1 MSENLNKQFSPVR
14 IVEDLT
20 AAKTLD
26 VFDSGKIFTLNL
38 AGGFN
43 VTLPSPT
50 ADDITGVTYT
60 FIVKTSPDGANYTL
74 TLGTADLIVGQVYSS
89 TGGDADSE
97 TSAGADVVNF
107 VDGTAVQ
114 GDRVELVFDG
124 VVCYAYCFCNADGGI
139 TLTG

>member
-26 VFDSGKIFTLNL
+26 VFDSGKIFTLNA
-38 AGGFN
+38 AGGFD

-60 FIVKTSPDGANYTL
+60 FIVKTAPDGGHYNL
-74 TLGTADLIVGQVYSS
+74 TVGDVDLIVGTVYSS
-89 TGGDADSE
+89 TGGDGASDGAAD
-97 TSAGADVVNF
+97 TVRFADGA
-107 VDGTAVQ
+107 AIA
-114 GDRVELVFDG
+114 GDRVELIFDG
-124 VVCYAYCFCNADGGI
+124 AKCFAYCFCNADAGI
-139 TLTG
+139 IFNG

>member
-14 IVEDLT
+14 VVEDLT

-38 AGGFN
+38 AGGFA

-60 FIVKTSPDGANYTL
+60 FIVKTAPSGGDYTL
-74 TLGTADLIVGQVYSS
+74 TVGNVDLIVGTVYSS
-89 TGGDADSE
+89 TGGDADSD
-97 TSAGADVVNF
+97 GAADTVTF
-107 VDGTAVQ
+107 ADGAAIA
-114 GDRVELVFDG
+114 GDRVELIFDG
-124 VVCYAYCFCNADGGI
+124 VKCFAYCFCNADAGI
-139 TLTG
+139 TLDG

>member
-38 AGGFN
+38 AGGFD

-60 FIVKTSPDGANYTL
+60 FIPHG
-74 TLGTADLIVGQVYSS
+74 
-89 TGGDADSE
+89 
-97 TSAGADVVNF
+97 
-107 VDGTAVQ
+107 
-114 GDRVELVFDG
+114 R
-124 VVCYAYCFCNADGGI
+124 
-139 TLTG
+139 

>member
-14 IVEDLT
+14 VVEDLT

-38 AGGFN
+38 AGGFD

-60 FIVKTSPDGANYTL
+60 FIVKTAPAGADYTL
-74 TLGTADLIVGQVYSS
+74 TLGTAGLIVGTVYSS
-89 TGGDADSE
+89 DGGDGDSDGAADKVSIKD
-97 TSAGADVVNF
+97 GA
-107 VDGTAVQ
+107 ALA
-114 GDRVELVFDG
+114 GDRVELIFDG
-124 VVCYAYCFCNADGGI
+124 VKCFAYCFCKADAGI
-139 TLTG
+139 TLDT